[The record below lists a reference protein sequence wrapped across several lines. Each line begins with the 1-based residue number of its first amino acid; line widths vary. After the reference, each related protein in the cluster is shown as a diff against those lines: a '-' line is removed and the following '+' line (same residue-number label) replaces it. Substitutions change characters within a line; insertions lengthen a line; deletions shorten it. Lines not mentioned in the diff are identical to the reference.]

1 MSKYV
6 RAGIVGAI
14 VGAVVAFLFAFL
26 DAAAGT
32 PGSGDATLYGL
43 LAAFF
48 TTFIMANLAGNRSA
62 RSASSG
68 EKDQA
73 LNALPP
79 PDKALLYLYRE
90 GFVAKLVGLNVSV
103 DGRGVAQL
111 KSPRF
116 TCVTVA
122 PGMHTIVAAFGG
134 AVGPQSRPAELT
146 VEMPPGSVI
155 ALRMTMRMGALK
167 GSVDIARN
175 DDLPAVKRTLSGMSM
190 VQPDLAEIA

>member
-1 MSKYV
+1 MPKYV
-6 RAGIVGAI
+6 RAAIVGAI
-14 VGAVVAFLFAFL
+14 VGAVVAFFFAFL
-26 DAAAGT
+26 DAAAGK
-32 PGSGDATLYGL
+32 PGSWDATLFGL

-48 TTFIMANLAGNRSA
+48 TTFIMANLAGNRAA

-73 LNALPP
+73 LNAQPP
-79 PDKALLYLYRE
+79 SGKALLYLYRE

-103 DGRGVAQL
+103 DGREVAQL

-122 PGMHTIVAAFGG
+122 PGTHTVAAAFGG
-134 AVGPQSRPAELT
+134 AVGPQSRSAELT
-146 VEMPPGSVI
+146 VDTPPGSVI

-167 GSVDIARN
+167 GSVDIAQQA
-175 DDLPAVKRTLSGMSM
+175 DLHSVKRTLSGMPM
-190 VQPDLAEIA
+190 VQPDLAEVV